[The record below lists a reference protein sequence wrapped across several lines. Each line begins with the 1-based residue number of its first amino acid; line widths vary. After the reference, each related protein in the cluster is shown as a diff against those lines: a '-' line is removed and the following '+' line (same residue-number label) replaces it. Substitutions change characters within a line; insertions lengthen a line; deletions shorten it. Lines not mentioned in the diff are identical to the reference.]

1 MSGINNSHPAVCK
14 TLKYAF
20 IATWFL
26 ILLTSFQALALDVP
40 PLKARVNDNAG
51 LLSTGTRTL
60 LEEQLGQL
68 EQEDSTQV
76 VVLTIPSLK
85 GENLESFSLKVAE
98 TWGIGQKEADNGAL
112 LLVAVNDR
120 KVRIEVGYGLE
131 GVLTDLASGRI
142 IRNIIVPQFK
152 QGKFDAGVINGVAA
166 IIGTVKGEYDAESF
180 KKDTESEP
188 GGWLVAGMFGLFAIG
203 SVFRKKTIIAGVAGA
218 LYGTMLGLAAPF
230 ISGLVPL
237 LLAALAGMIGG
248 ILASTMVAA
257 RSRRGSGR
265 SRRGTTLFPGSFN
278 SRGGGFG
285 GGFGGGGGG
294 FGGGGASG
302 GW

>member
-1 MSGINNSHPAVCK
+1 MFR
-14 TLKYAF
+14 TFKYAF
-20 IATWFL
+20 IALFGL
-26 ILLTSFQALALDVP
+26 ILLTSVQAASLEVP
-40 PLKARVNDNAG
+40 PLKARVNDHAG
-51 LLSTGTRTL
+51 LLAAGTRNL
-60 LEEQLGQL
+60 LEEQLRQL
-68 EQEDSTQV
+68 EAEDSTQV
-76 VVLTIPSLK
+76 VVLTIPSLQ

-142 IRNIIVPQFK
+142 IRNIIIPQFK
-152 QGKFDAGVINGVAA
+152 QGNFDAGVINGVAA

-180 KKDTESEP
+180 KKDTESDP
-188 GGWLVAGMFGLFAIG
+188 GGWIVAGMFGFFAIG
-203 SVFRKKTIIAGVAGA
+203 SIFRKKTVIAAVAGT
-218 LYGTMLGLAAPF
+218 LYGTLLGLAAPF

-237 LLAALAGMIGG
+237 LLAALAGMISG
-248 ILASTMVAA
+248 IVASAWVGA
-257 RSRRGSGR
+257 RSMRGSGR
-265 SRRGTTLFPGSFN
+265 RRSTTIFPGGFN